1 LIVLI
6 IFVIIIK
13 DFKGLD
19 MNYIGSKQ
27 KLAPWIKSVIE
38 EVYPNDLKDAVFA
51 DIFAGTGQVA
61 RFLKKHV
68 KKVIVNDLE
77 SYSFILNSHYIGNT
91 IALETCDLDFLPTE
105 GLFYKNFS
113 EGGEIKR
120 KYFTENNAKIIDG
133 IRQKIEQKLNANEI
147 SKQQYIWLLASLI
160 EAADSVANTASVYG
174 AFLKE
179 YKKAALK
186 NLNFQLVPY
195 EITNQKNEIYQE
207 DANNLIKKISGDVLY
222 LDPPYNARQ
231 YGSNYHVLNKIVN
244 YKDFSSDKITGLT
257 DYNKS
262 NYCKKDKV
270 YEEFEN
276 LIKDANFKYI
286 FISYNN
292 EGLIKEEEFKKM
304 LQKYGKYSLYQKE
317 YKRFKADSK
326 RPNQA
331 PTTFEHLHV
340 LIKE

>member
-1 LIVLI
+1 
-6 IFVIIIK
+6 
-13 DFKGLD
+13 

-27 KLAPWIKSVIE
+27 KLAPWIKSVID
-38 EVYPNDLKDAVFA
+38 EVYLDNLNDAIFA

-91 IALETCDLDFLPTE
+91 AELPTYNLEFVPQE
-105 GLFYKNFS
+105 GLVYKNFS
-113 EGGEIKR
+113 EGGDSKR

-133 IRQKIEQKLNANEI
+133 IRQEIENQFNKNEI
-147 SKQQYIWLLASLI
+147 NKKQYFWLLASLI
-160 EAADSVANTASVYG
+160 ESADSVANTASIYG
-174 AFLKE
+174 AFLKQ
-179 YKKAALK
+179 YKKSALK
-186 NLNFQLVPY
+186 NLNFKMVPY
-195 EITNQKNEIYQE
+195 DITNQENDVYQE
-207 DANNLIKKISGDVLY
+207 DANNLVKKIAGDILY

-231 YGSNYHVLNKIVN
+231 YGANYHVLNKIVD
-244 YKDFSSDKITGLT
+244 YEDFSSDKITGLT
-257 DYNKS
+257 EYNKS

-270 YEEFEN
+270 YTEFEN

-292 EGLIKEEEFKKM
+292 EGLIKEEDFQQI
-304 LQKYGKYSLYQKE
+304 LQKYGQYSLHKKE
-317 YKRFKADSK
+317 YRRFKADSK

-340 LIKE
+340 LIKN

>member
-1 LIVLI
+1 MIALI
-6 IFVIIIK
+6 IFVIIFK
-13 DFKGLD
+13 DFKELK

-38 EVYPNDLKDAVFA
+38 EVYPENLKDAVFA

-91 IALETCDLDFLPTE
+91 VALPTYNLHFSPIE

-120 KYFTENNAKIIDG
+120 KYFTESNAKIIDG
-133 IRQKIEQKLNANEI
+133 IHLQIEEKFKNNKIN
-147 SKQQYIWLLASLI
+147 KQQYIWLLASLI

-186 NLNFQLVPY
+186 TLNFQMVPY
-195 EITNQKNEIYQE
+195 EITNQQNEIYQE
-207 DANNLIKKISGDVLY
+207 DANTLVKKISGDILY

-244 YKDFSSDKITGLT
+244 YKDFSSNKITGLT

-292 EGLIKEEEFKKM
+292 EGLIKEEDFQKM
-304 LQKYGKYSLYQKE
+304 LQKYGQYSLYKKE

-340 LIKE
+340 LVKN